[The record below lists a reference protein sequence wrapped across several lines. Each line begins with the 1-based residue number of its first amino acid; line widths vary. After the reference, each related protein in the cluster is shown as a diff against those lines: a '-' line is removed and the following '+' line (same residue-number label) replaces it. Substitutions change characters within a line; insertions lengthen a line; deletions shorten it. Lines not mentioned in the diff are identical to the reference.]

1 MDETRASQYDA
12 LFTRIMDEIIR
23 DTEKARYG
31 GVLSM
36 KTTYRGK

>member
-1 MDETRASQYDA
+1 MDEARATTYDG
-12 LFTRIMDEIIR
+12 LFTRIMSEIIR
-23 DTEKARYG
+23 DTEDARYG